1 MCNWICTTE
10 VCPTCDSKQRISY
23 EDFHCESNCYPV
35 RQNAV
40 HCKNYRKLN
49 NEIIAD
55 YPCINCDEPISI
67 FDDSDSSEDGQK
79 TEMDNLMNAIGTPME
94 NKSIDEASETV
105 AIDDVSEDERDSD
118 DGNISEV
125 SEVSA
130 FSDEEDYDHETA
142 MEGLMAGQIQYD
154 DDDSFD
160 VQEFFGEP
168 DLIEEE
174 SPAEESYYLTS
185 PRLTRTEML
194 RRGWD

>member
-1 MCNWICTTE
+1 
-10 VCPTCDSKQRISY
+10 
-23 EDFHCESNCYPV
+23 
-35 RQNAV
+35 
-40 HCKNYRKLN
+40 
-49 NEIIAD
+49 
-55 YPCINCDEPISI
+55 
-67 FDDSDSSEDGQK
+67 
-79 TEMDNLMNAIGTPME
+79 MNAIGAPME